1 MNIISEKLIN
11 FRVYDANQEILALA
25 DVELPT
31 LEAMSET
38 VSGAGIAGELE
49 SPTLGHYGSM
59 KLKLKWRVIHGDLTS
74 LATPVA
80 HALELR
86 GSIQR
91 YNAALGIYD
100 TEAVKIVAR
109 AIPKTVNLG
118 TFTPAKPTDSE
129 SEFEVSYLK
138 VFVGGLPRVE
148 IDKLNFI
155 CIINGFDYLAMVRMD
170 LGGL

>member
-11 FRVYDANQEILALA
+11 FRVYNANQEVLGLA

-31 LEAMSET
+31 LEAQSET

-49 SPTLGHYGSM
+49 SPTLGHYASM

-74 LATPVA
+74 LAAPVA
-80 HALELR
+80 HPLELR

-91 YNAALGIYD
+91 YNASLGVYM
-100 TEAVKIVAR
+100 TEAVKVVVR
-109 AIPKTVNLG
+109 AVPKTVNLG
-118 TFTPAKPTDSE
+118 TLTPAKPTDSE
-129 SEFEVSYLK
+129 SEFEVNYIK
-138 VFVGGLPRVE
+138 VFVGGLPRLE

-155 CIINGFDYLAMVRMD
+155 CIIDGFDYLAQVRMD
-170 LGGL
+170 LGGV